1 MSSSTPS
8 ASSVTHTGT
17 LATMRGAGRPWASA
31 ASCRAGAMS
40 VSMVRGPLS
49 QRMSPSV
56 CAPAISSM
64 RGPMAASITDGTGT
78 SGGPPSAL
86 GLRRP
91 DVTLVRDLALP
102 QRREQHREVLLHVPG
117 RPRERDLER
126 PLDRGLVREP
136 DAQHQPSLRELRRGQ
151 RLRREHER
159 VTGPRGDD
167 RGAQLDGRRRLTH
180 HARAPSTRRARRA
193 APPSRSRTRPL
204 RPAPHGRRSRRWA
217 GWWRSGSIR

>member
-56 CAPAISSM
+56 CAPGHLEHAWPHGCEHHGRHGYV
-64 RGPMAASITDGTGT
+64 RGPAERF
-78 SGGPPSAL
+78 

-91 DVTLVRDLALP
+91 DVTLVRDLPLP
-102 QRREQHREVLLHVPG
+102 QRREQHREVVLHVLG

-126 PLDRGLVREP
+126 PLDRRLVREP

-180 HARAPSTRRARRA
+180 HPEHRQTRRARRA